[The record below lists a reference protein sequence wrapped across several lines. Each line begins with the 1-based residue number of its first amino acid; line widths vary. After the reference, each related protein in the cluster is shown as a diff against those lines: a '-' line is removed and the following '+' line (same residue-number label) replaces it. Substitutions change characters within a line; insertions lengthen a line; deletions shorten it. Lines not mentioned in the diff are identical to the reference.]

1 VTTSAAAAPSASSAP
16 SLRVGVLAA
25 VAAAL
30 IGAGWQ
36 VASRLGATTTLAPV
50 DLALLRYVVP
60 AIALAPVWLRHGLV
74 PKGVPRT
81 TVALMVLGA
90 GFPFGLLGMTGA
102 AYAPAAH
109 MGALLPGSMPLFV
122 ALLSALV
129 LGERFAR
136 ARLAGF
142 ALLVAGIAC
151 VAGPVALA
159 AGGGGGLAWV
169 GHILF
174 LSAAALWAV
183 YTVAARGSGLGAW
196 TATATVSAWS
206 APMAVVAWL
215 ASNGS
220 RLMDAPAAD
229 VAVQVVW
236 QGLLAGVGGVAAYT
250 LAVRHLG
257 PSRASVSGAAVPV
270 MSALGGA
277 AVLGEAVDAWT
288 AAGVAAAA
296 AGVALASG
304 AVRLGR
310 RAPADRPDS

>member
-1 VTTSAAAAPSASSAP
+1 MAAADDAPFVP
-16 SLRVGVLAA
+16 SIRVGVLAA
-25 VAAAL
+25 LAAAL

-60 AIALAPVWLRHGLV
+60 ALALSPVWLRRGLV
-74 PKGVPRT
+74 PEGVPRT

-90 GFPFGLLGMTGA
+90 GFPFGLAGMTGA
-102 AYAPAAH
+102 SFAPAAH

-129 LGERFAR
+129 LGERFGAMR
-136 ARLAGF
+136 AAGF

-151 VAGPVALA
+151 VAVPAALA
-159 AGGGGGLAWV
+159 AGAGGDTAWI
-169 GHILF
+169 GHLLF

-183 YTVAARGSGLGAW
+183 YTIAARRSGLGAW
-196 TATATVSAWS
+196 AATAMVSAWS
-206 APMAVVAWL
+206 APMAAAAWL
-215 ASNGS
+215 VSDGT
-220 RLMDAPAAD
+220 RLLDAPAAD
-229 VAVQVVW
+229 VALQVAW

-277 AVLGEAVDAWT
+277 VVLGEAVEGWT
-288 AAGVAAAA
+288 AVGVAAAA

-304 AVRLGR
+304 ALGSRTPAR
-310 RAPADRPDS
+310 RKTPDS